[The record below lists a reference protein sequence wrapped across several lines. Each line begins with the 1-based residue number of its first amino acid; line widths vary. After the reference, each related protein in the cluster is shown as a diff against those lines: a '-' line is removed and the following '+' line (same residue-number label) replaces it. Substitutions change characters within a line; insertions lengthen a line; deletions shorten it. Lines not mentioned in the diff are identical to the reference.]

1 MTEQG
6 RRPIKKSCGK
16 TVSRRVCARRRLDG
30 TSWDKNWD
38 SHPAL
43 ALRNE
48 KDEGKER
55 ENRKGE
61 KEILTALGFPSKASL
76 SRTPRT
82 GMEEP
87 ETTPKSIP
95 TAIFMHLWV
104 CAALMLQKEHVQ
116 IFKRF
121 DKNSHITLQISKLM
135 HKETCTRSSSSL
147 YKNHEHLFTSAT
159 SSIEAEC
166 KLGSAKGQLIKSVS
180 LCVSQSHEKA
190 SYSKSLRQW
199 ILLMPAFQKSLCP

>member
-1 MTEQG
+1 MLYLKLALYEITVQSELTGSQKKYKITESDRTGPQTH
-6 RRPIKKSCGK
+6 KKSCGK
-16 TVSRRVCARRRLDG
+16 TVSRHVCARRRLDG

-76 SRTPRT
+76 SRTPCT

-87 ETTPKSIP
+87 ETTAKSIP
-95 TAIFMHLWV
+95 TAIFMASVGV
-104 CAALMLQKEHVQ
+104 CAALML
-116 IFKRF
+116 
-121 DKNSHITLQISKLM
+121 SISKYLRGLT
-135 HKETCTRSSSSL
+135 KTTTSL
-147 YKNHEHLFTSAT
+147 Y
-159 SSIEAEC
+159 
-166 KLGSAKGQLIKSVS
+166 
-180 LCVSQSHEKA
+180 
-190 SYSKSLRQW
+190 R
-199 ILLMPAFQKSLCP
+199 

>member
-1 MTEQG
+1 M
-6 RRPIKKSCGK
+6 
-16 TVSRRVCARRRLDG
+16 SRHVCARRRLDG

-48 KDEGKER
+48 KDQGKER

-76 SRTPRT
+76 SRTPCT

-87 ETTPKSIP
+87 ETTAKSIP
-95 TAIFMHLWV
+95 TAIFMASVGV
-104 CAALMLQKEHVQ
+104 CSPHAEHIQ

-121 DKNSHITLQISKLM
+121 DKNKHITLQISKLM

-147 YKNHEHLFTSAT
+147 HKPWTSVY
-159 SSIEAEC
+159 
-166 KLGSAKGQLIKSVS
+166 L
-180 LCVSQSHEKA
+180 
-190 SYSKSLRQW
+190 SYFLHW
-199 ILLMPAFQKSLCP
+199 G